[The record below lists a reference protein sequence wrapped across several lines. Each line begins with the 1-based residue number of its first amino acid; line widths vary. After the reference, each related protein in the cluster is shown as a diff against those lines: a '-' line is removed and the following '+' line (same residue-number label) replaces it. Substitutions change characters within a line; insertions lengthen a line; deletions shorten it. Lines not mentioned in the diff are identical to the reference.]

1 MVHVINQ
8 SLSDG
13 IMPKLL
19 KIAKVIPVLKGQE
32 TNISGNYRPISL
44 LSMFEKL
51 LEKAMCNRLKLFLKK
66 NNILYKY
73 QFGFR
78 ENYSTAHALIDL
90 MEYINTCLDQ
100 GKYVF
105 GIYIDLKKAFDT
117 VPHEILLS
125 KLQHYGIRGKA
136 LNCFKSYLTDRK
148 QFTKVNGLS
157 SDLQP
162 LHDCGVPQGSVLGPI
177 LFLLFIN
184 DIHQA
189 IKEGAIKLFADD
201 TNFFL
206 SDKNFHLLK
215 QKVILEISYFQ
226 N

>member
-1 MVHVINQ
+1 MVHIINQ

-19 KIAKVIPVLKGQE
+19 KIVKVIPVHKGQE

-51 LEKAMCNRLKLFLKK
+51 IEKVMCNRLKLFFKK

-78 ENYSTAHALIDL
+78 ENHSTAHALIDL
-90 MEYINTCLDQ
+90 MEYINRCLDQ

-117 VPHEILLS
+117 VPHDILLS

-136 LNCFKSYLTDRK
+136 LNWFKSYLADTK
-148 QFTKVNGLS
+148 QFTKVNGIS

-162 LHDCGVPQGSVLGPI
+162 LHDCGVPQGSALGPI
-177 LFLLFIN
+177 LFFYSSMTFIRQLKKELLSSLLMTQI
-184 DIHQA
+184 
-189 IKEGAIKLFADD
+189 
-201 TNFFL
+201 FL
-206 SDKNFHLLK
+206 
-215 QKVILEISYFQ
+215 IR
-226 N
+226 

>member
-1 MVHVINQ
+1 MVHILNQ

-19 KIAKVIPVLKGQE
+19 KIAKVIPVYKGQE

-51 LEKAMCNRLKLFLKK
+51 IEKVMCNRLKLFLKK

-78 ENYSTAHALIDL
+78 ENHSTGHALIDL

-117 VPHEILLS
+117 VQHDILLS

-136 LNCFKSYLTDRK
+136 LNWFKSYLRSWVRIEVRPTENDSTRLYK
-148 QFTKVNGLS
+148 NG
-157 SDLQP
+157 DI
-162 LHDCGVPQGSVLGPI
+162 SV
-177 LFLLFIN
+177 
-184 DIHQA
+184 
-189 IKEGAIKLFADD
+189 
-201 TNFFL
+201 
-206 SDKNFHLLK
+206 
-215 QKVILEISYFQ
+215 VITCS
-226 N
+226 

>member
-1 MVHVINQ
+1 MRTNF
-8 SLSDG
+8 LSK
-13 IMPKLL
+13 IL
-19 KIAKVIPVLKGQE
+19 KFF
-32 TNISGNYRPISL
+32 S
-44 LSMFEKL
+44 
-51 LEKAMCNRLKLFLKK
+51 KK

-78 ENYSTAHALIDL
+78 ENHSTAHALIDL
-90 MEYINTCLDQ
+90 MEYNNTCLDQ

-117 VPHEILLS
+117 VQHDILLS
-125 KLQHYGIRGKA
+125 KLQHYGIRVKA
-136 LNCFKSYLTDRK
+136 LNWFKSYLIERK
-148 QFTKVNGLS
+148 QFTKVNGIS

-189 IKEGAIKLFADD
+189 RKEGTIKLFADD
-201 TNFFL
+201 SNFSYQIKIFTYI
-206 SDKNFHLLK
+206 LK
-215 QKVILEISYFQ
+215 YKVILEISYFQ
-226 N
+226 NWVDANKLTINYNPKKSC